1 MPSGGDNL
9 RKFSVLVVVQTD
21 GKAAR
26 NLLKLQ
32 LFRQF
37 YVTVIVYMYFTR
49 CGPCTVAAS
58 LYANVA
64 FLDHQRLDGLLLV
77 SFKQA
82 RLTLRHVQYGSAG
95 EHGNMNGKA
104 VKQATECSAEL
115 EELVQKARAGY
126 SAGSLRTCWRPR
138 CHTST
143 HGARQPQPS

>member
-1 MPSGGDNL
+1 M

-58 LYANVA
+58 CFPNMA
-64 FLDHQRLDGLLLV
+64 FLHHQRLAGLLLV
-77 SFKQA
+77 SVKQA
-82 RLTLRHVQYGSAG
+82 RLTLLHAKTGS
-95 EHGNMNGKA
+95 EREREVIM
-104 VKQATECSAEL
+104 E
-115 EELVQKARAGY
+115 R
-126 SAGSLRTCWRPR
+126 
-138 CHTST
+138 
-143 HGARQPQPS
+143 